1 MTALPGVFQ
10 PHLSSGLSMELSDI
24 LSEVSVLVLSK
35 AADKSELFR
44 TLSERAAISTGLD
57 AATIYEALA
66 AREALGSTGLGNG
79 LAIPHGKLAGLKGV
93 TALFVRLVEP
103 MDFESIDDE
112 KVDLV
117 MTLLAP
123 AGAGADHLK
132 ALARVARLLRTE
144 ALVRNLRSTT
154 EPPRLYEMLTAPVAS
169 QNAA

>member
-1 MTALPGVFQ
+1 
-10 PHLSSGLSMELSDI
+10 
-24 LSEVSVLVLSK
+24 
-35 AADKSELFR
+35 
-44 TLSERAAISTGLD
+44 
-57 AATIYEALA
+57 
-66 AREALGSTGLGNG
+66 
-79 LAIPHGKLAGLKGV
+79 
-93 TALFVRLVEP
+93 
-103 MDFESIDDE
+103 
-112 KVDLV
+112 